1 MQETA
6 SVEINVLKYSSCFLN
21 AMKSNFKYL
30 QSRQYHNFQ
39 LI

>member
-21 AMKSNFKYL
+21 AMKSNFKY
-30 QSRQYHNFQ
+30 QQ
-39 LI
+39 LT